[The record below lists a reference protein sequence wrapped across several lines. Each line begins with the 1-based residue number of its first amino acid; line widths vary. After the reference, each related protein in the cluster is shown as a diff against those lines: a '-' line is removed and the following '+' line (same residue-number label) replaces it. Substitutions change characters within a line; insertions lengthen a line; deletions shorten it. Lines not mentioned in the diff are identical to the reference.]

1 MGFFVLWDIYNDMG
15 KFILTEEDRKSIRS
29 LYGLNEQTNSL
40 SVSGD
45 YTAKDCDELHAF
57 ESTKRGDESIKVGE
71 MNTKVANK
79 INEWNSKGINVKPI
93 SVNVSVNG
101 MTVNWTVTF
110 EQSDVNWVGF
120 TSRGAGCNDNV
131 DYRAGNDAIN
141 NGPKSIIKN
150 LADKKKTLGK
160 IEIVDTFK
168 YNGGNNT
175 FKQVFYRYTLVDKTS
190 GNKPTPQ
197 PSQTNTKPQPKT
209 QPSQPT
215 PKEFEITKKYLNNTK
230 SDETKSESLYPE
242 FVKQVRDYIINNGNK
257 NYSVESISL
266 SSKDGKN
273 VTAKL
278 RIIPDEKGFNKFSI
292 LFNAVG
298 QSPVTLNYALEK
310 NVGFIEKIE
319 KGTIVKDN
327 EIDPEYEWHLVGLH
341 V

>member
-1 MGFFVLWDIYNDMG
+1 MK
-15 KFILTEEDRKSIRS
+15 KFIITEEEKKSIRG

-57 ESTKRGDESIKVGE
+57 ESTRKIDKKTNKEVRVPIGE
-71 MNTKVANK
+71 MHSKVANK

-120 TSRGAGCNDNV
+120 TSRGAGCNEDV
-131 DYRAGNDAIN
+131 DYRAGNDAID

-197 PSQTNTKPQPKT
+197 PSQPTPQQPQTNTKPQPL
-209 QPSQPT
+209 QST
-215 PKEFEITKKYLNNTK
+215 PKEFVITKKYLNNTK
-230 SDETKSESLYPE
+230 SDDTKSDSLYPAFKE
-242 FVKQVRDYIINNGNK
+242 QVRDYIINNGNK
-257 NYSVESISL
+257 NYSVESFDL

-298 QSPVTLNYALEK
+298 QRAKTLELALRENDGSIEQLK
-310 NVGFIEKIE
+310 N
-319 KGTIVKDN
+319 GTIVKGN
-327 EIDPEYEWHLVGLH
+327 EIDPEYEWWLVGLH